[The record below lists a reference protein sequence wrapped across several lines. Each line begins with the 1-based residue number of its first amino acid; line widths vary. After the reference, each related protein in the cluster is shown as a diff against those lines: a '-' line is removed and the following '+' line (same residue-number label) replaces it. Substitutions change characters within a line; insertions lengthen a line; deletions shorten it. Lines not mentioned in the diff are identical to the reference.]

1 MSGSECSFG
10 YNPVPF
16 PPRLR
21 GGRREAVPAGLRYAR
36 AAARPL
42 RPEVRREEDQEGKD
56 DETINKYELDFD
68 GPAI

>member
-1 MSGSECSFG
+1 M
-10 YNPVPF
+10 
-16 PPRLR
+16 
-21 GGRREAVPAGLRYAR
+21 RYAR